1 MSARPLE
8 PDTVAAFAPLPRRLG
23 KYEIQRVL
31 GEGAMGVVYQAFDPV
46 IHRPVAL
53 KTIRRPLLQTA
64 APDMSAALR
73 FRHEAQAAG
82 RLSHP
87 NIVSVYEYGEDGD
100 DTFIA
105 MEYVEGHPLARGTTR
120 GIRLPV
126 ADVLSVMAQ
135 LLDALHAAHE
145 QGVWHRDVKPANLI
159 VTPDGRLKVTDFGIA
174 RIDTA
179 DMTQTTST
187 MGSPGYMA
195 PERYTGEAPDRRVDI
210 FAAGVLLYE
219 LLSGAPPFMGPSNT
233 VMYQVLHTDPPPPSA
248 APLRDPPPACF
259 DAVVAR
265 AIAKRPDAR
274 FESAHEFRDALAEA
288 AASAGIAAIAP
299 RLSREAVARLAPLPP
314 DLPPTPEAP
323 GTDSGRASSRAPTTA
338 PPPAWDPATLDRL
351 EGLLRPH
358 LGPLARVVVKRHAAE
373 CTGLAALVARLA
385 REALTADDRRS
396 FLADAATAF
405 GSRCRPTAPAS
416 ASSAPGAAP
425 AAPLFPVLGATPM
438 RPETVEAARQVLASH
453 IGPIARLM
461 VRNAA
466 SVASTREHF
475 FALLADLSGDSVERD
490 VLLRDLARLR

>member
-53 KTIRRPLLQTA
+53 KTIRRPLLQSA

-87 NIVSVYEYGEDGD
+87 NIVSVYEYGEDGE

-120 GIRLPV
+120 GVRLPV

-179 DMTQTTST
+179 DMTQSTST

-248 APLRDPPPACF
+248 APLRDPPPGCF

-265 AIAKRPDAR
+265 AIAKRPEGR
-274 FESAHEFRDALAEA
+274 FDSAQAFREALAV
-288 AASAGIAAIAP
+288 AASGVVPAIPP
-299 RLSREAVARLAPLPP
+299 RLSREAVTRLAPIA
-314 DLPPTPEAP
+314 PTPAAAAIA
-323 GTDSGRASSRAPTTA
+323 ASTAPTTA
-338 PPPAWDPATLDRL
+338 PPPAWDAATLDKL
-351 EGLLRPH
+351 QALLLPH
-358 LGPLARVVVKRHAAE
+358 LGPVARVVVQRHARE
-373 CTGLAALVARLA
+373 CNGLAALVARLA

-405 GSRCRPTAPAS
+405 GSRCRAPATPGAPAS
-416 ASSAPGAAP
+416 GALP

-438 RPETVEAARQVLASH
+438 RPETVEAARRVLATH

-475 FALLADLSGDSVERD
+475 FALLADLSGDTIERD
-490 VLLRDLARLR
+490 ALLRDLARLR